1 MALTPF
7 DMEGVNRDLLAAGN
21 PAKPDMQ
28 SILRRNARDLVLG
41 NAILVS
47 SVDAKELEFGVH
59 MAYSDADG
67 GFDTDPSED
76 VWFEASSLPIP
87 NERPDLPPD
96 NALRIR
102 VTDVLTEYG
111 FTDIDVKAP
120 DRTPE
125 GIWIGFEA
133 MQPVRLD
140 VTSAQEGRSV
150 SFTLTAAEAND
161 WRSGRLDAHGLS
173 RMAVERVLARPGDT
187 VTLAY
192 GDSLFRP
199 AVMCDGSGRLPEHR
213 VKAGIGTFVI
223 GRESEAVMPEILRID
238 RTVDPRDP
246 LVIEKAFGKENDME
260 NGNVPEYWKGLMD
273 EADLPLAGIVREHGG
288 GLMDFH
294 RMKGIE
300 RLTGSSDWDFYSWTV
315 ENYDDDLLDVCER
328 ENAADVLADLQAWW
342 KTSQPDMRQHVDEMM
357 AGIDAAME
365 PLDKRLYA
373 AAEKEFKERALDPD
387 GECYQLDG
395 GTFISQESFDGICG
409 DQRDRYMAWK
419 NQAEPARLVSAWDDP
434 ARLDRLVGDLI
445 DADDGGGCFY
455 TDAQPIDYTQGMDYS
470 PQQLA
475 ADSGL
480 GDTVP
485 LACESNASYSLAHHP
500 DIKFTATGSPDGR
513 KALEVSAPGSAR
525 HALITAKPGTFDAA
539 GRHYDGG
546 KESVDRFWND
556 LKTDRGLAVEPRYV
570 ELAFGCPPIEWDI
583 DARVRDFAERMG
595 DEYTSLYEQ
604 DTTSIK
610 GGDFERFGAFADN
623 HLDFIR
629 ALTKARGM
637 DPISSDREI
646 GAFLNTFDKLAAMP
660 EPTPAK
666 QEKDEL
672 SAGACDP
679 ADPLNLE
686 QSSSYGMT
694 R

>member
-173 RMAVERVLARPGDT
+173 RMAVE
-187 VTLAY
+187 
-192 GDSLFRP
+192 
-199 AVMCDGSGRLPEHR
+199 
-213 VKAGIGTFVI
+213 
-223 GRESEAVMPEILRID
+223 
-238 RTVDPRDP
+238 
-246 LVIEKAFGKENDME
+246 
-260 NGNVPEYWKGLMD
+260 
-273 EADLPLAGIVREHGG
+273 
-288 GLMDFH
+288 
-294 RMKGIE
+294 
-300 RLTGSSDWDFYSWTV
+300 
-315 ENYDDDLLDVCER
+315 
-328 ENAADVLADLQAWW
+328 
-342 KTSQPDMRQHVDEMM
+342 
-357 AGIDAAME
+357 
-365 PLDKRLYA
+365 
-373 AAEKEFKERALDPD
+373 
-387 GECYQLDG
+387 
-395 GTFISQESFDGICG
+395 
-409 DQRDRYMAWK
+409 
-419 NQAEPARLVSAWDDP
+419 
-434 ARLDRLVGDLI
+434 
-445 DADDGGGCFY
+445 
-455 TDAQPIDYTQGMDYS
+455 
-470 PQQLA
+470 
-475 ADSGL
+475 
-480 GDTVP
+480 
-485 LACESNASYSLAHHP
+485 
-500 DIKFTATGSPDGR
+500 
-513 KALEVSAPGSAR
+513 
-525 HALITAKPGTFDAA
+525 
-539 GRHYDGG
+539 
-546 KESVDRFWND
+546 
-556 LKTDRGLAVEPRYV
+556 PRYV

>member
-260 NGNVPEYWKGLMD
+260 NGNVPEYWKDLMD

-365 PLDKRLYA
+365 PLDKHLYA

-395 GTFISQESFDGICG
+395 GTFISA
-409 DQRDRYMAWK
+409 RRARMALMVSMTASIAASSSGK
-419 NQAEPARLVSAWDDP
+419 LPTGPVIPKPAAFTRN
-434 ARLDRLVGDLI
+434 
-445 DADDGGGCFY
+445 F
-455 TDAQPIDYTQGMDYS
+455 T
-470 PQQLA
+470 
-475 ADSGL
+475 SG
-480 GDTVP
+480 
-485 LACESNASYSLAHHP
+485 
-500 DIKFTATGSPDGR
+500 FF
-513 KALEVSAPGSAR
+513 SAR
-525 HALITAKPGTFDAA
+525 AAARTSRSSFFVRSRGNFRSFTGTFPSSVSSRSFLLPMTQISWKPPYRSARRNTISLPIPEEAPVTMAIFIALPSFLFQIYGYCGWSSFFRKPGCP
-539 GRHYDGG
+539 RPP
-546 KESVDRFWND
+546 SVFLRPLRRSFV
-556 LKTDRGLAVEPRYV
+556 LLPGAV
-570 ELAFGCPPIEWDI
+570 
-583 DARVRDFAERMG
+583 
-595 DEYTSLYEQ
+595 
-604 DTTSIK
+604 
-610 GGDFERFGAFADN
+610 
-623 HLDFIR
+623 
-629 ALTKARGM
+629 
-637 DPISSDREI
+637 
-646 GAFLNTFDKLAAMP
+646 
-660 EPTPAK
+660 
-666 QEKDEL
+666 
-672 SAGACDP
+672 
-679 ADPLNLE
+679 
-686 QSSSYGMT
+686 
-694 R
+694 

>member
-47 SVDAKELEFGVH
+47 SADAKELEFGVH

-173 RMAVERVLARPGDT
+173 RMAVERVLARPGGTSITFDAFADESRQT
-187 VTLAY
+187 DYRMETGALRDFFNGSQSALSSY
-192 GDSLFRP
+192 RNPMGGNPLIAFGSIGRWDGERTGISSFETFDDLMNGDDSPFKDCEIDHIWDENGILKMRGHHH
-199 AVMCDGSGRLPEHR
+199 DGSVEVEIRQLTDQGCEAL
-213 VKAGIGTFVI
+213 
-223 GRESEAVMPEILRID
+223 ESYE
-238 RTVDPRDP
+238 
-246 LVIEKAFGKENDME
+246 
-260 NGNVPEYWKGLMD
+260 
-273 EADLPLAGIVREHGG
+273 
-288 GLMDFH
+288 
-294 RMKGIE
+294 
-300 RLTGSSDWDFYSWTV
+300 
-315 ENYDDDLLDVCER
+315 
-328 ENAADVLADLQAWW
+328 QAW
-342 KTSQPDMRQHVDEMM
+342 
-357 AGIDAAME
+357 AGE
-365 PLDKRLYA
+365 P
-373 AAEKEFKERALDPD
+373 
-387 GECYQLDG
+387 
-395 GTFISQESFDGICG
+395 
-409 DQRDRYMAWK
+409 
-419 NQAEPARLVSAWDDP
+419 
-434 ARLDRLVGDLI
+434 
-445 DADDGGGCFY
+445 
-455 TDAQPIDYTQGMDYS
+455 
-470 PQQLA
+470 
-475 ADSGL
+475 
-480 GDTVP
+480 
-485 LACESNASYSLAHHP
+485 
-500 DIKFTATGSPDGR
+500 
-513 KALEVSAPGSAR
+513 
-525 HALITAKPGTFDAA
+525 FDAA

-556 LKTDRGLAVEPRYV
+556 LKTDRGLSVEPRYV

>member
-161 WRSGRLDAHGLS
+161 WRS
-173 RMAVERVLARPGDT
+173 
-187 VTLAY
+187 
-192 GDSLFRP
+192 
-199 AVMCDGSGRLPEHR
+199 
-213 VKAGIGTFVI
+213 
-223 GRESEAVMPEILRID
+223 
-238 RTVDPRDP
+238 
-246 LVIEKAFGKENDME
+246 
-260 NGNVPEYWKGLMD
+260 
-273 EADLPLAGIVREHGG
+273 
-288 GLMDFH
+288 
-294 RMKGIE
+294 
-300 RLTGSSDWDFYSWTV
+300 
-315 ENYDDDLLDVCER
+315 
-328 ENAADVLADLQAWW
+328 
-342 KTSQPDMRQHVDEMM
+342 
-357 AGIDAAME
+357 
-365 PLDKRLYA
+365 
-373 AAEKEFKERALDPD
+373 
-387 GECYQLDG
+387 
-395 GTFISQESFDGICG
+395 
-409 DQRDRYMAWK
+409 
-419 NQAEPARLVSAWDDP
+419 
-434 ARLDRLVGDLI
+434 
-445 DADDGGGCFY
+445 
-455 TDAQPIDYTQGMDYS
+455 
-470 PQQLA
+470 
-475 ADSGL
+475 
-480 GDTVP
+480 
-485 LACESNASYSLAHHP
+485 
-500 DIKFTATGSPDGR
+500 
-513 KALEVSAPGSAR
+513 
-525 HALITAKPGTFDAA
+525 
-539 GRHYDGG
+539 
-546 KESVDRFWND
+546 
-556 LKTDRGLAVEPRYV
+556 
-570 ELAFGCPPIEWDI
+570 
-583 DARVRDFAERMG
+583 
-595 DEYTSLYEQ
+595 
-604 DTTSIK
+604 
-610 GGDFERFGAFADN
+610 ERFGAFADN

>member
-102 VTDVLTEYG
+102 VTDVLTDQG
-111 FTDIDVKAP
+111 
-120 DRTPE
+120 
-125 GIWIGFEA
+125 
-133 MQPVRLD
+133 
-140 VTSAQEGRSV
+140 
-150 SFTLTAAEAND
+150 
-161 WRSGRLDAHGLS
+161 
-173 RMAVERVLARPGDT
+173 
-187 VTLAY
+187 
-192 GDSLFRP
+192 
-199 AVMCDGSGRLPEHR
+199 
-213 VKAGIGTFVI
+213 
-223 GRESEAVMPEILRID
+223 
-238 RTVDPRDP
+238 
-246 LVIEKAFGKENDME
+246 
-260 NGNVPEYWKGLMD
+260 
-273 EADLPLAGIVREHGG
+273 
-288 GLMDFH
+288 
-294 RMKGIE
+294 
-300 RLTGSSDWDFYSWTV
+300 
-315 ENYDDDLLDVCER
+315 CE
-328 ENAADVLADLQAWW
+328 
-342 KTSQPDMRQHVDEMM
+342 
-357 AGIDAAME
+357 
-365 PLDKRLYA
+365 
-373 AAEKEFKERALDPD
+373 
-387 GECYQLDG
+387 
-395 GTFISQESFDGICG
+395 
-409 DQRDRYMAWK
+409 
-419 NQAEPARLVSAWDDP
+419 
-434 ARLDRLVGDLI
+434 
-445 DADDGGGCFY
+445 
-455 TDAQPIDYTQGMDYS
+455 
-470 PQQLA
+470 
-475 ADSGL
+475 
-480 GDTVP
+480 
-485 LACESNASYSLAHHP
+485 
-500 DIKFTATGSPDGR
+500 
-513 KALEVSAPGSAR
+513 ALESYEQSWAGEP
-525 HALITAKPGTFDAA
+525 FDAA

-604 DTTSIK
+604 DTTGIK

-646 GAFLNTFDKLAAMP
+646 AAFLNTFDKLAAMP
-660 EPTPAK
+660 EPSPAS

-672 SAGACDP
+672 SAGVCDP
-679 ADPLNLE
+679 TDPTMGCL
-686 QSSSYGMT
+686 QPDSPAAI

>member
-140 VTSAQEGRSV
+140 VTSAQGGRSV

-161 WRSGRLDAHGLS
+161 WRSGRLDA
-173 RMAVERVLARPGDT
+173 
-187 VTLAY
+187 
-192 GDSLFRP
+192 
-199 AVMCDGSGRLPEHR
+199 
-213 VKAGIGTFVI
+213 
-223 GRESEAVMPEILRID
+223 
-238 RTVDPRDP
+238 
-246 LVIEKAFGKENDME
+246 
-260 NGNVPEYWKGLMD
+260 
-273 EADLPLAGIVREHGG
+273 
-288 GLMDFH
+288 
-294 RMKGIE
+294 
-300 RLTGSSDWDFYSWTV
+300 
-315 ENYDDDLLDVCER
+315 
-328 ENAADVLADLQAWW
+328 
-342 KTSQPDMRQHVDEMM
+342 
-357 AGIDAAME
+357 
-365 PLDKRLYA
+365 
-373 AAEKEFKERALDPD
+373 
-387 GECYQLDG
+387 
-395 GTFISQESFDGICG
+395 
-409 DQRDRYMAWK
+409 
-419 NQAEPARLVSAWDDP
+419 
-434 ARLDRLVGDLI
+434 
-445 DADDGGGCFY
+445 
-455 TDAQPIDYTQGMDYS
+455 
-470 PQQLA
+470 
-475 ADSGL
+475 
-480 GDTVP
+480 
-485 LACESNASYSLAHHP
+485 
-500 DIKFTATGSPDGR
+500 
-513 KALEVSAPGSAR
+513 
-525 HALITAKPGTFDAA
+525 A
-539 GRHYDGG
+539 GRRYDGG

-556 LKTDRGLAVEPRYV
+556 METDRGLAVEPRYV

-604 DTTSIK
+604 DTTGIK

-623 HLDFIR
+623 HLDFMR

>member
-125 GIWIGFEA
+125 
-133 MQPVRLD
+133 
-140 VTSAQEGRSV
+140 
-150 SFTLTAAEAND
+150 
-161 WRSGRLDAHGLS
+161 
-173 RMAVERVLARPGDT
+173 
-187 VTLAY
+187 
-192 GDSLFRP
+192 
-199 AVMCDGSGRLPEHR
+199 
-213 VKAGIGTFVI
+213 
-223 GRESEAVMPEILRID
+223 
-238 RTVDPRDP
+238 
-246 LVIEKAFGKENDME
+246 
-260 NGNVPEYWKGLMD
+260 
-273 EADLPLAGIVREHGG
+273 
-288 GLMDFH
+288 DFH
-294 RMKGIE
+294 RMKDIE

-434 ARLDRLVGDLI
+434 ARLDRLVGDAI

-525 HALITAKPGTFDAA
+525 HALITAKPGTFDVSLHDER
-539 GRHYDGG
+539 GIVSG
-546 KESVDRFWND
+546 ESFPYEAND
-556 LKTDRGLAVEPRYV
+556 SWTYRLSGQALRGALDLAV
-570 ELAFGCPPIEWDI
+570 GW
-583 DARVRDFAERMG
+583 
-595 DEYTSLYEQ
+595 
-604 DTTSIK
+604 
-610 GGDFERFGAFADN
+610 
-623 HLDFIR
+623 
-629 ALTKARGM
+629 
-637 DPISSDREI
+637 
-646 GAFLNTFDKLAAMP
+646 
-660 EPTPAK
+660 
-666 QEKDEL
+666 
-672 SAGACDP
+672 
-679 ADPLNLE
+679 ADPQETSPETAGLDLALDD
-686 QSSSYGMT
+686 GMET
-694 R
+694 THGR

>member
-419 NQAEPARLVSAWDDP
+419 NQAEPARLHRHRVSRRQKGA
-434 ARLDRLVGDLI
+434 G
-445 DADDGGGCFY
+445 
-455 TDAQPIDYTQGMDYS
+455 
-470 PQQLA
+470 
-475 ADSGL
+475 GL
-480 GDTVP
+480 G
-485 LACESNASYSLAHHP
+485 S
-500 DIKFTATGSPDGR
+500 
-513 KALEVSAPGSAR
+513 
-525 HALITAKPGTFDAA
+525 
-539 GRHYDGG
+539 
-546 KESVDRFWND
+546 RFRPSCADHGQTRNV
-556 LKTDRGLAVEPRYV
+556 RREP
-570 ELAFGCPPIEWDI
+570 A
-583 DARVRDFAERMG
+583 
-595 DEYTSLYEQ
+595 
-604 DTTSIK
+604 
-610 GGDFERFGAFADN
+610 
-623 HLDFIR
+623 
-629 ALTKARGM
+629 
-637 DPISSDREI
+637 
-646 GAFLNTFDKLAAMP
+646 
-660 EPTPAK
+660 
-666 QEKDEL
+666 
-672 SAGACDP
+672 
-679 ADPLNLE
+679 
-686 QSSSYGMT
+686 
-694 R
+694 

>member
-47 SVDAKELEFGVH
+47 SADAKELEFGVH

-140 VTSAQEGRSV
+140 VTSAQGGRSV
-150 SFTLTAAEAND
+150 SLTLTAAEAND

-192 GDSLFRP
+192 GDPWYRP
-199 AVMCDGSGRLPEHR
+199 AVMCDGSGKPPEHR

-365 PLDKRLYA
+365 PLDKHLYA
-373 AAEKEFKERALDPD
+373 AAEKEFKERSLDPD
-387 GECYQLDG
+387 GRC
-395 GTFISQESFDGICG
+395 
-409 DQRDRYMAWK
+409 
-419 NQAEPARLVSAWDDP
+419 
-434 ARLDRLVGDLI
+434 DRLGCLRRR
-445 DADDGGGCFY
+445 DAPVPPRRPDD
-455 TDAQPIDYTQGMDYS
+455 I
-470 PQQLA
+470 
-475 ADSGL
+475 
-480 GDTVP
+480 
-485 LACESNASYSLAHHP
+485 H
-500 DIKFTATGSPDGR
+500 GR
-513 KALEVSAPGSAR
+513 IPTL
-525 HALITAKPGTFDAA
+525 
-539 GRHYDGG
+539 
-546 KESVDRFWND
+546 
-556 LKTDRGLAVEPRYV
+556 
-570 ELAFGCPPIEWDI
+570 
-583 DARVRDFAERMG
+583 ERMG
-595 DEYTSLYEQ
+595 DRTDRDVVRHSRH
-604 DTTSIK
+604 SIV
-610 GGDFERFGAFADN
+610 GRCGSRIPYFRCVERLQSN
-623 HLDFIR
+623 
-629 ALTKARGM
+629 
-637 DPISSDREI
+637 
-646 GAFLNTFDKLAAMP
+646 
-660 EPTPAK
+660 
-666 QEKDEL
+666 
-672 SAGACDP
+672 
-679 ADPLNLE
+679 PLNAKEVCDVESGL
-686 QSSSYGMT
+686 
-694 R
+694 

>member
-140 VTSAQEGRSV
+140 VTSAQGGRSV

-300 RLTGSSDWDFYSWTV
+300 RLTGLRKLLHAPAWTDAVLLMQWEVARRRAGVGASTMMTAQWSPWFTFHLGSRVPRTAFRPQPNVDGGILVIRRVGDPKIPIEQRKAFQAMVHTVFTARGRGIGEILRRAGLFSSRSETQSW
-315 ENYDDDLLDVCER
+315 LR
-328 ENAADVLADLQAWW
+328 
-342 KTSQPDMRQHVDEMM
+342 SR
-357 AGIDAAME
+357 GIDPATL
-365 PLDKRLYA
+365 PPRLHTN
-373 AAEKEFKERALDPD
+373 DW
-387 GECYQLDG
+387 
-395 GTFISQESFDGICG
+395 I
-409 DQRDRYMAWK
+409 
-419 NQAEPARLVSAWDDP
+419 
-434 ARLDRLVGDLI
+434 DL
-445 DADDGGGCFY
+445 F
-455 TDAQPIDYTQGMDYS
+455 Q
-470 PQQLA
+470 
-475 ADSGL
+475 
-480 GDTVP
+480 V
-485 LACESNASYSLAHHP
+485 
-500 DIKFTATGSPDGR
+500 TGS
-513 KALEVSAPGSAR
+513 
-525 HALITAKPGTFDAA
+525 
-539 GRHYDGG
+539 
-546 KESVDRFWND
+546 
-556 LKTDRGLAVEPRYV
+556 
-570 ELAFGCPPIEWDI
+570 
-583 DARVRDFAERMG
+583 
-595 DEYTSLYEQ
+595 SLPHH
-604 DTTSIK
+604 
-610 GGDFERFGAFADN
+610 R
-623 HLDFIR
+623 
-629 ALTKARGM
+629 
-637 DPISSDREI
+637 PISPS
-646 GAFLNTFDKLAAMP
+646 G
-660 EPTPAK
+660 
-666 QEKDEL
+666 
-672 SAGACDP
+672 
-679 ADPLNLE
+679 
-686 QSSSYGMT
+686 SSQRPPQRKNRS
-694 R
+694 RRR